1 VVKGKGKLQD
11 EMIVISKTIQ
21 AEIKELFLAKE

>member
-1 VVKGKGKLQD
+1 VIKGKKKLQD

-21 AEIKELFLAKE
+21 SEVKELFMAKE